1 MSRFPFA
8 DSGDARAGEPAPP
21 AWMTEA
27 LRAPA
32 AERIDARTRI
42 MARVQALP
50 VPHRLVAPMPMA
62 RWRRRGTLSGLGGVV
77 LTAALA
83 LMLTVREGERF
94 SLAARVHTAA
104 LVLGD
109 SAVPVSHDTHDASA
123 RTKPDR
129 GNSRIGDRLLDTLR
143 VVELVVR
150 GVGLQDVVWRRAGD
164 AHGNVRTVALARI
177 SSTEWRARTL
187 VPRDAVDVTLVVN
200 NVALAPTPVTPP
212 LP

>member
-94 SLAARVHTAA
+94 SSPHVCTRPRSCSAILPCRSPMTPMTHPRDETDQATAESVTVCSTRCGWWSWWCVAWDCRTSSGAGPAMRMAMSVPLPSPGFLPRNGARV
-104 LVLGD
+104 
-109 SAVPVSHDTHDASA
+109 
-123 RTKPDR
+123 RWY
-129 GNSRIGDRLLDTLR
+129 R
-143 VVELVVR
+143 VMR
-150 GVGLQDVVWRRAGD
+150 W
-164 AHGNVRTVALARI
+164 T
-177 SSTEWRARTL
+177 
-187 VPRDAVDVTLVVN
+187 
-200 NVALAPTPVTPP
+200 
-212 LP
+212 